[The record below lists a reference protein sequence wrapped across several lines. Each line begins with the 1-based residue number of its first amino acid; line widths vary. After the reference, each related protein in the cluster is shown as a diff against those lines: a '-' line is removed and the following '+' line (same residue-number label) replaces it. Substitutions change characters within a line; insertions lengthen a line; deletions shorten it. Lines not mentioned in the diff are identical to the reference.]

1 MSAVT
6 EELYETNMNGADRS
20 FEMPKESWCT
30 LFQELYEGRVRALEE
45 LYEIASQKLYG
56 LALWRT
62 SSPEDA
68 ADVVQQVF
76 LRLAEQRHRLA
87 GVRDPR
93 AWLLAVTHRA
103 AIDVTRRRTRRP
115 EQPLEHCMLLS
126 APGDD
131 ADRALDAERA
141 SHLLGSL
148 PAAQRDVIF
157 LRHFA
162 DCTFAVIGGILG
174 IPTFT
179 AASRYRLGI
188 GKLRRLL
195 VEDRP

>member
-1 MSAVT
+1 MPIQEWREIFQA
-6 EELYETNMNGADRS
+6 LADG
-20 FEMPKESWCT
+20 
-30 LFQELYEGRVRALEE
+30 QVRALEQV
-45 LYEIASQKLYG
+45 YEAAAQKLYG

-62 SSPEDA
+62 SSSDDA

-87 GVRDPR
+87 KVKDPR

-103 AIDVTRRRTRRP
+103 AIDVTRRRRRRP
-115 EQPLEHCMLLS
+115 EQPIEQDQLLT
-126 APGDD
+126 APGGDP
-131 ADRALDAERA
+131 DRLLDAERV
-141 SHLLGSL
+141 SQLLGKL
-148 PAAQRDVIF
+148 PEAQRAVIY

-162 DCTFAVIGGILG
+162 DCTFAAIGSIIGIS
-174 IPTFT
+174 TFT

-195 VEDRP
+195 ETGQ